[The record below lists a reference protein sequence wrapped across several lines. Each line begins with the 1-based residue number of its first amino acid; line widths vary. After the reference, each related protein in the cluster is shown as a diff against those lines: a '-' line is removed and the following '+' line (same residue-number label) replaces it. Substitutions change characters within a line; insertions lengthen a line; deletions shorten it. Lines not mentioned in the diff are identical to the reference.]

1 MQRLP
6 AKVQG
11 GFSLVELM
19 VALLLGVILTSGVI
33 SVFITSKNTYNI
45 NNAVGQVQEAG
56 RFALTTLQPLIAAAG
71 SGGCGHIQA
80 TSLSSYKQL
89 LATGDSDPV
98 YMTQYGV
105 YGFEYVGSSGPGYT
119 STGVGGSYTD
129 STGNTPAVAA
139 SASEWSPTLPAE
151 LFAIISNASYPVVK
165 YSDILIIHEAKSNA
179 APILT
184 DLSTTHTPGALR
196 YDNTISTSPT
206 IATGQLAVAADC
218 SNLTKAN
225 LTSFQITSWAPGA
238 TSGSIYHAMGTG
250 TPGNVSTN
258 TYFNPAGPQNLWPN
272 TFYGPKGTLDSTDTV
287 GPEAVYVFYIGK
299 SSVDQGTSLFEV
311 QLDTT
316 PGRLGQLGT
325 PQEIVPGVENMQF
338 LYGIDTTGD
347 PWDKLSP
354 SQFKFET
361 ADAITSDTSNT
372 AGLGSGPPYPPGSA
386 PDGVW
391 NEVIS
396 VRVALLVHSDNNS
409 TENNTTVTTSGGSTQ
424 TVTNVQ
430 SQKFYMLGTGSADS
444 FTYNSFADRRLRRLF
459 QETISIRS
467 QLP

>member
-1 MQRLP
+1 MQRRP
-6 AKVQG
+6 AKVQS

-80 TSLSSYKQL
+80 TKLSSFKQL

-139 SASEWSPTLPAE
+139 SASEWSPALPNE

-179 APILT
+179 APVLH
-184 DLSTTHTPGALR
+184 DLSTATIPGALH

-218 SNLTKAN
+218 SNLTGAN

-238 TSGSIYHAMGTG
+238 TSGSVYHAMGTG

-258 TYFNPAGPQNLWPN
+258 TYFNPQALNWPN
-272 TFYGPKGTLDSTDTV
+272 EFYGPNGALDSTDTV

-311 QLDTT
+311 QLSTT
-316 PGRLGQLGT
+316 PGQLGQLGT

-354 SQFKFET
+354 SQYMFET
-361 ADAITSDTSNT
+361 ADAITNDTSNT
-372 AGLGSGPPYPPGSA
+372 AGLGSVPPAPPIPGTP
-386 PDGVW
+386 PDGAW

>member
-1 MQRLP
+1 MQRRP
-6 AKVQG
+6 AKIQG

-19 VALLLGVILTSGVI
+19 VALLLGVVLTSGVI

-56 RFALTTLQPLIAAAG
+56 RFALTTLQPLIAASG
-71 SGGCGHIQA
+71 FGGCGHIQA

-89 LATGDSDPV
+89 LKTGDSDPV
-98 YMTQYGV
+98 YMTQYAV

-129 STGNTPAVAA
+129 PTGNTPAVAT
-139 SASEWSPTLPAE
+139 SASEWSPALPAE
-151 LFAIISNASYPVVK
+151 LYAKISTAAAPVVK

-179 APILT
+179 APVLT
-184 DLSTTHTPGALR
+184 DLSTTHTPAALR
-196 YDNTISTSPT
+196 YDNTISTTPT

-218 SNLTKAN
+218 SNLTTAN
-225 LTSFQITSWAPGA
+225 ITSFQITSWAPGA
-238 TSGSIYHAMGTG
+238 TSGSIYHAMNTG

-258 TYFNPAGPQNLWPN
+258 TNFNPAGPTNLWPN
-272 TFYGPKGTLDSTDTV
+272 QFYGPNGTLDSTDSV

-299 SSVDQGTSLFEV
+299 SNVDQGTSLFEV

-316 PGRLGQLGT
+316 PGNLGQLGT
-325 PQEIVPGVENMQF
+325 PQEVVPGVENMQF
-338 LYGIDTTGD
+338 LYGIDTTAD
-347 PWDKLSP
+347 PWDKNFP
-354 SQFKFET
+354 SKFMFET
-361 ADAITSDTSNT
+361 ADVIDADHSNT
-372 AGLGSGPPYPPGSA
+372 AGLATAEGA
-386 PDGVW
+386 W

-424 TVTNVQ
+424 NVTNVQ